1 MAALNS
7 RQRDFLLLSVYIM
20 TQNCKYAEA
29 LTMVQGMMVMEDD
42 SKEVL
47 LARTILLFLL
57 NRFDLALESL
67 RELDLLDPLE
77 QFGKYT
83 RSDEQSMR
91 HYIRA
96 RCLYTLHDADKAKD
110 AIDIYLGNR
119 RQKLSQ

>member
-77 QFGKYT
+77 QFGNYT